1 MPGGAT
7 WGGIFVV
14 PESSF
19 GYMICAKGGDLAFS
33 AEIVPMP
40 RGSWHGL
47 EIRSDNFKAHI
58 CRSDG
63 PYDFPEETLSRQD
76 SRLVNQNDLFA
87 ENVVPISEALT
98 KIPELYAWRTFSA
111 EKNGILKDLC
121 WAMPPSDSGSWLS
134 HINVLRRA
142 EQIAVTDDHPPEAS
156 AKPIKLRFRDHIE
169 EVLSKQDESNNK
181 KES

>member
-1 MPGGAT
+1 MPAGAT
-7 WGGIFVV
+7 CAGIFVV

-19 GYMICAKGGDLAFS
+19 GYMICAKGGDFPFS

-40 RGSWHGL
+40 RGSWHWL

-98 KIPELYAWRTFSA
+98 KIPELYAWLTFSA
-111 EKNGILKDLC
+111 EKNGILKHLF
-121 WAMPPSDSGSWLS
+121 WAMPPADSVSWLPHS
-134 HINVLRRA
+134 NVLTRA
-142 EQIAVTDDHPPEAS
+142 APLPATHAHPPQTPP
-156 AKPIKLRFRDHIE
+156 KPTQPPF
-169 EVLSKQDESNNK
+169 
-181 KES
+181 